1 MINLILDSSVI
12 AKWFFPNEEESDIA
26 LKIKED
32 FVNKKITISAPTLLF
47 YEVNNILKTAVKS
60 LRIKKEKAI
69 RAYRGFLDLGI
80 IVYSSEELLENTLDK
95 AMNLDLSSY
104 DASYIIL
111 ADYLKAPF
119 FTADKK
125 LLSKVKS
132 KFTFN
137 LEEYPI
143 SKNGF

>member
-12 AKWFFPNEEESDIA
+12 AKWFFPDEEESDIA
-26 LKIKED
+26 LKIREN

-60 LRIKKEKAI
+60 LRIKKEKAV

-104 DASYIIL
+104 DASYIVL

-125 LLSKVKS
+125 LLSKAKS
-132 KFTFN
+132 KFTFS

>member
-1 MINLILDSSVI
+1 MINIILDSSAV
-12 AKWFFPNEEESDIA
+12 AKWFFPEEQSNIA
-26 LKIKED
+26 FKIRED
-32 FVNKKITISAPTLLF
+32 FINKKIIISAPTLIF

-60 LRIKKEKAI
+60 LRIKKEKAVK
-69 RAYRGFLDLGI
+69 AYRGFLDLGI
-80 IVYSSEELLENTLDK
+80 IVYSSKELLENTLDK

-104 DASYIIL
+104 DASYIVL
-111 ADYLKAPF
+111 ADYLKAPL

-125 LLSKVKS
+125 LLSKIKS

>member
-12 AKWFFPNEEESDIA
+12 AKWFFPDEEESNIA
-26 LKIKED
+26 LTIRED
-32 FVNKKITISAPTLLF
+32 FVNKKITISAPTMLF

-60 LRIKKEKAI
+60 LRIKKEKATK
-69 RAYRGFLDLGI
+69 AYRGFLDLGI
-80 IVYSSEELLENTLDK
+80 IAYSSEELLENTLDK
-95 AMNLDLSSY
+95 AMNLDLTSY
-104 DASYIIL
+104 DASYIVL

-143 SKNGF
+143 SKNVL